1 MYPINVVPN
10 MEMLNAILGGEI
22 GALPTMYLG
31 MPLGTISTS
40 SKIWNI
46 VIEKC
51 EENGMED
58 SISISGSRSTLTNF
72 VLDAL
77 PTYMMYVFTIP
88 TGIMNRLDK
97 IRRNFLW
104 QENKERNG

>member
-58 SISISGSRSTLTNF
+58 SISIFGSRSTLTNF